1 MVVAGN
7 ITAAR
12 ELYNKAISTDSM
24 NVLSY
29 LAISY
34 TFDAK
39 KDAEIL
45 QKYMNRMEKLLL
57 VQPIY

>member
-1 MVVAGN
+1 MAGN

-29 LAISY
+29 LAL
-34 TFDAK
+34 TFTFNAK
-39 KDAEIL
+39 KDAEIK
-45 QKYMNRMEKLLL
+45 QKYLNGMEKLLL
-57 VQPIY
+57 VQPIH